1 MDAMR
6 APLVAVVLTL
16 GLPCIWAA
24 PALAAGAEL
33 DAADVK
39 LMREAGLTLDNN
51 ALLAFLRARTLAEID
66 RTKIL
71 ALVRQL
77 GDDDFEVRDRS
88 SAQLETLGAPA
99 VPLLRQALRDED
111 IEIVHRAQKCL
122 QHIEK
127 VAGPA
132 VSCAVARAVAQRKPP
147 GAAATLL
154 AFLPFADDENV
165 AEEVR
170 AALTAVALAD
180 GKPDGA
186 ILEALNDRLPLKRAA
201 AAEALIRTGS
211 VDQRVAMRNLLKD
224 EDPSVRLRVATALF
238 NFKELEAIP
247 VLIKLLEDL
256 PQAQGRL
263 AEGLLGELA
272 GEFSPNAILG
282 EEEAARA
289 KCRKA
294 WEDWWKTYDG
304 PGLLKYFQE
313 LTPTDAER
321 DKMQTWIK
329 QLKADSFEER
339 VKATE
344 ELSKCGPAALP
355 LLRRAMLVPDSEAAT
370 RAKKALA
377 DVEKKYPRT
386 LGGAVGDAARILSL
400 HRPPG
405 AVEVLL
411 TYLPSAEE
419 ESVDAIRAAL
429 ATLAVRDGKVEPAL
443 IKALSD
449 PSPER
454 RIGAAVA
461 LARGGPAEQRAPVRK
476 LLADD
481 ELSVRLP
488 VAQALIPTGDKEAV
502 GTVIDL
508 LLKLPADQIWQAES
522 LLCGLAEDKSPP
534 SMNGTDDKARK
545 KTRDEWTEWWRLNKE
560 KVDLAKLDQPD
571 RLLGFTLVA
580 QLSRGRNGTVMELG
594 RDGKPRW
601 QIDGLNYPMDAR
613 MIASDRVLIAE
624 YSGGQVTERNTK
636 GEILWSKRIQFPMAC
651 QRLTNGNT
659 FIVTRNQLVEVDRSG
674 KEVLTHARNANDIM
688 AGQKLRNGHMLFVTN
703 AGALVRLDSTGKEI
717 KTINV
722 QPPQIY
728 GSNLEVLPNGRILAP
743 QYANNRVIEYDA
755 DGKVVWEATAQ
766 QPTSVQRLPNGHTLV
781 SSLYSQLMVELD
793 RQGKEI
799 SQTRL
804 DGRVTRVRRR

>member
-1 MDAMR
+1 
-6 APLVAVVLTL
+6 
-16 GLPCIWAA
+16 
-24 PALAAGAEL
+24 
-33 DAADVK
+33 
-39 LMREAGLTLDNN
+39 
-51 ALLAFLRARTLAEID
+51 
-66 RTKIL
+66 
-71 ALVRQL
+71 
-77 GDDDFEVRDRS
+77 
-88 SAQLETLGAPA
+88 
-99 VPLLRQALRDED
+99 
-111 IEIVHRAQKCL
+111 
-122 QHIEK
+122 
-127 VAGPA
+127 
-132 VSCAVARAVAQRKPP
+132 VARSVARRKPP
-147 GAAATLL
+147 EGAETLL

-165 AEEVR
+165 SDEVR
-170 AALTAVALAD
+170 AALTAVALID

-186 ILEALNDRLPLKRAA
+186 ILQALTDRLPMKRAA

-211 VDQRVAMRNLLKD
+211 VEQRVAMRKMLKD
-224 EDPSVRLRVATALF
+224 EDPTVRLRVATALF
-238 NFKELEAIP
+238 NHKELEAIP

-256 PQAQGRL
+256 PQTQGRL
-263 AEGLLGELA
+263 AEGLLSELA
-272 GEFSPNAILG
+272 GELGPTAILG

-294 WEDWWKTYDG
+294 WEDWWKSYDG

-329 QLKADSFEER
+329 QLKSDSFDER

-344 ELSKCGPAALP
+344 ELEKCGPSVLA
-355 LLRRAMLVPDSEAAT
+355 LLRRAVMSTDSEAAT

-377 DVEKKYPRT
+377 ALEKKHQRT
-386 LGGAVGDAARILSL
+386 LGAAAGDAARLLSL
-400 HRPPG
+400 HKPPG
-405 AVEVLL
+405 AVEALL
-411 TYLPSAEE
+411 AYLPSAEE

-429 ATLAVRDGKVEPAL
+429 ATLAQRDGKVEPAL
-443 IKALSD
+443 VKALTD

-461 LARGGPAEQRAPVRK
+461 LARGGPMEQREPVRK
-476 LLADD
+476 LLTDD
-481 ELSVRLP
+481 DLSVRLP

-502 GTVIDL
+502 AVVIDL
-508 LLKLPADQIWQAES
+508 LLKMPAEQVWQAES
-522 LLCGLAEDKSPP
+522 LLCGLAEDKSPA
-534 SMNGTDDKARK
+534 SMTGTDDKTRK
-545 KTRDEWTEWWRLNKE
+545 KTRDEWAEWWRLNKD
-560 KVDLAKLDQPD
+560 KVDLTKLDQPD
-571 RLLGFTLVA
+571 RMLGFTLVA

-636 GEILWSKRIQFPMAC
+636 GEILWTKRIQFPMAC
-651 QRLTNGNT
+651 QRLANGNT

-674 KEVLTHARNANDIM
+674 KEAMTHARNANDIM
-688 AGQKLRNGHMLFVTN
+688 AGQKLRNGQMVFVTN

-722 QPPQIY
+722 QPPQVY
-728 GSNLEVLPNGRILAP
+728 GANLEALPNGRILVP
-743 QYANNRVIEYDA
+743 QYANNRVTEYDA

-793 RQGKEI
+793 RQGKEVT
-799 SQTRL
+799 QTRL